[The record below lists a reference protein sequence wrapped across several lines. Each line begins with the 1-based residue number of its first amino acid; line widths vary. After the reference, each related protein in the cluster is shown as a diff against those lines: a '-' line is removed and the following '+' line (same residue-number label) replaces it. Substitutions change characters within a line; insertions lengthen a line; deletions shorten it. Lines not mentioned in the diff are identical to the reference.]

1 MNKRLHMK
9 RSTTVP
15 FRHYLFHFK
24 WPLLGLFIFFILIL
38 LQQLNMFSFDIIP
51 SDDANETILDFS
63 FADVVYPI
71 DLFSGKQ
78 FNRTIEY
85 YFDRKDQLKKLE
97 DEISIERKHKI
108 LIPFHPRKQPAK
120 SYLIL
125 EFTHVFFRPRFC
137 SHRKEEI
144 FGKTCPYTNW

>member
-9 RSTTVP
+9 HSTNIS

-24 WPLLGLFIFFILIL
+24 WPLLGLFIIFLLFFITQI
-38 LQQLNMFSFDIIP
+38 NIIP
-51 SDDANETILDFS
+51 STEDRTWNLS
-63 FADVVYPI
+63 FTDVVYPTDI
-71 DLFSGKQ
+71 FRSNGGNQ
-78 FNRTIEY
+78 NIEY
-85 YFDRKDQLKKLE
+85 YFNRKDQLKRID
-97 DEISIERKHKI
+97 DEKSIEHKQKI
-108 LIPFHPRKQPAK
+108 IIPYQPRKSPSN

-137 SHRKEEI
+137 SHKKEEI